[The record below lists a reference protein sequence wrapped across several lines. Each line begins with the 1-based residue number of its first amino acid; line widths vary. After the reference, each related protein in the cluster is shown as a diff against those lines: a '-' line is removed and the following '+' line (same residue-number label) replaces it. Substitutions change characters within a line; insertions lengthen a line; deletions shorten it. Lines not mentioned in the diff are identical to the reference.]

1 MAELSALA
9 KAAGKASLEAGA
21 SERAIRDGHVSIEK
35 LFRERRPLP
44 DIDHALDAYVK
55 KVQAAEQALARTRK
69 AENALSAAM
78 PRRETPPEEAAKA
91 LATCSGSVRLLE
103 TTLTTEQGHRRIFAG
118 LVSKLVERYGR
129 DEKWLAMYRQSERD
143 AVEAASAIAPSRKV
157 LAKLAEALEQTRD
170 FMPAAY
176 EKRVNAF
183 EKEIRAFEL
192 QCVKAMAA
200 VYEVDSL
207 AKSGATAVHPK
218 AREVLEGHAAK
229 HALLVRTVEQ
239 GRTTATQFRAALA
252 HFQRLFAEMSAP
264 H

>member
-1 MAELSALA
+1 MADIAALT
-9 KAAGKASLEAGA
+9 KIAGKASLEAGA
-21 SERAIRDGHVSIEK
+21 SERAIREGHVSIEK

-44 DIDHALDAYVK
+44 DIDDALDAYVK
-55 KVQAAEQALARTRK
+55 NLQAAEQALARTKK
-69 AENALSAAM
+69 AEKALSAAM
-78 PRRETPPEEAAKA
+78 PKRSTPPEAAVRA

-129 DEKWLAMYRQSERD
+129 DEKWLAMYRQSERE
-143 AVEAASAIAPSRKV
+143 AVEAASAIAPSRAV

-183 EKEIRAFEL
+183 EKEIRAFEMQFL
-192 QCVKAMAA
+192 TAMAA
-200 VYEVDSL
+200 AHEVDSV
-207 AKSGATAVHPK
+207 AKSGATPVHPK
-218 AREVLEGHAAK
+218 AREVFEGHAAK
-229 HALLVRTVEQ
+229 HALLVRAVEQ
-239 GRTTATQFRAALA
+239 GRAMSTQFRAALA
-252 HFQRLFAEMSAP
+252 HFRRLFDEMSAA